1 MPRLTKNEILIR
13 ALTTAFLLS
22 LSVTIVWVTNAR
34 RRERWIDRCLV
45 GMHFR
50 GEPMAGAKDVCE
62 AKWRLR
68 GD

>member
-1 MPRLTKNEILIR
+1 MRLNKKQREALLLMLI
-13 ALTTAFLLS
+13 A
-22 LSVTIVWVTNAR
+22 VTGTVFCLWRYRVSTN
-34 RRERWIDRCLV
+34 WIDRCLV

-68 GD
+68 ED